1 MKLIAFLPIVLLTRM
16 SANIKYLQNLEKNV
30 TEIHEMKEKTQSS
43 PIKGELQPVPHPDIF
58 WAYSFLEVK
67 DWIV

>member
-1 MKLIAFLPIVLLTRM
+1 M